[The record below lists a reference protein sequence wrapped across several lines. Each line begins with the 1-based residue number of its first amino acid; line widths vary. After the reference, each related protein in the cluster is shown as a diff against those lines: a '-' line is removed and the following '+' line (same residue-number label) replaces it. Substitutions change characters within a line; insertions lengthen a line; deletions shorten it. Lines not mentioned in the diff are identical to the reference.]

1 MDTDWDKKVCM
12 ESWSKPTI
20 LEEEQEAYE
29 EVGVSM
35 ENGGLK
41 RRAEESGRGRAGKRS
56 KLEDVQGV
64 VWGEELAMHDTAR
77 EDFLRGESG
86 GLRVRK
92 MKQSKLVPLPIM
104 ELGIKR
110 LVLSLVCE
118 SVEVGEEKPKSWS

>member
-1 MDTDWDKKVCM
+1 
-12 ESWSKPTI
+12 
-20 LEEEQEAYE
+20 
-29 EVGVSM
+29 M

-110 LVLSLVCE
+110 LVLSLVCD
-118 SVEVGEEKPKSWS
+118 SVEVGEEKPQELELKKYKDCLGEETWEPIKKARR